1 MIDQVDEACRLKAM
15 ENRLC
20 NLYTLVGCACK
31 EEGEVYKLETIS
43 LVCACV
49 KTLWSMVYRNLQ
61 IVAIDSCSHFGDL
74 TPTYTTSGDEDTFSA
89 VLDFVPLLYDL
100 LSYLPFNRLALA
112 ASVALLVDAQ
122 SSSQQSSSLYFLT

>member
-43 LVCACV
+43 LVCAYV
-49 KTLWSMVYRNLQ
+49 KTCGAWCTGIFKLSLSTA
-61 IVAIDSCSHFGDL
+61 VAILEILHQ
-74 TPTYTTSGDEDTFSA
+74 PT
-89 VLDFVPLLYDL
+89 PLLEMKI
-100 LSYLPFNRLALA
+100 LSLPYWTLCHCYMTCCLI
-112 ASVALLVDAQ
+112 
-122 SSSQQSSSLYFLT
+122 SLSIV